1 VVIEAFKNAFARFRD
16 DNLTDWAAALTYYG
30 LLSLFPG
37 LIALVSIFGLLG
49 DPQATSRT
57 IGETIEELGPN
68 SPASELIGP
77 VRSIASHRAT
87 AGLGFVLGLALAL
100 WSASGYLAA
109 FGRAS
114 DIVYGKQA
122 TEPAWKL
129 RGRQVGIALVLV
141 LLAGLLVLGLVL
153 SGPIVDAFADSIGV
167 GSAGV
172 TTWDLLKWPLMAAAF
187 VAMVSIVY
195 STAHAESVRDVTWFT
210 PGALFAIAAWAIA
223 SAAFGLYV
231 AEFGSYDETYGTLGG
246 LVALLVWLWITNLAI
261 LFGHTLN
268 AQLERDDPRT
278 PRRSSR

>member
-1 VVIEAFKNAFARFRD
+1 VTAAFKRAFAEFRE
-16 DNLTDWAAALTYYG
+16 DNLSDWAAALTYYG

-49 DPQATSRT
+49 DPETTTRT
-57 IGETIEELGPN
+57 VTETIDELGPQ

-87 AGLGFVLGLALAL
+87 AGFGFVLGLALAL
-100 WSASGYLAA
+100 WSASGYLGA

-114 DIVYGKQA
+114 DVVYGARGK
-122 TEPAWKL
+122 EPAWKL
-129 RGRQVGIALVLV
+129 RSRQLAIALVLV

-153 SGPIVDAFADSIGV
+153 SGPIVEALADSVGIG
-167 GSAGV
+167 SSGV
-172 TTWDLLKWPLMAAAF
+172 RLWDVLKWPVMAAAF

-195 STAHAESVRDVTWFT
+195 STAHAQSIGDVRWFT
-210 PGALFAIAAWAIA
+210 PGSLVAIVAWVVA

-231 AEFGSYDETYGTLGG
+231 ANFGSYDETYGTLGG

-261 LFGHTLN
+261 LFGHALN
-268 AQLERDDPRT
+268 AQLERDGR
-278 PRRSSR
+278 